1 MEIKRNLGERR
12 VKTLKTILWTL
23 AAVFVMILALAWYG
37 NSLEC
42 SNMKTAEKQD
52 VTPKPEASPIAAN
65 PQTPRE
71 RCAEAMAKLSVQA
84 FNIECEPLRK
94 EEIYEAKKLANQI
107 NPNVNVIIDDESE
120 TSKIEEKKQVD
131 YGPTLGLTFADVS
144 KGFDEFGMTFELAPL
159 AGGERRM
166 VASSDSTKAISTLEV
181 IGDPDNVNR
190 VSLMTG
196 AVKNPSVNLGNIA
209 CMVILLNNTVPE
221 WDGRGKWLEAAIQK
235 VSKAK
240 TSEKAKQEIIQGDK
254 KLELSLIKESGVYF
268 LTVQHKD
275 HKESD

>member
-1 MEIKRNLGERR
+1 
-12 VKTLKTILWTL
+12 
-23 AAVFVMILALAWYG
+23 
-37 NSLEC
+37 
-42 SNMKTAEKQD
+42 
-52 VTPKPEASPIAAN
+52 
-65 PQTPRE
+65 
-71 RCAEAMAKLSVQA
+71 MAKLSEQD
-84 FNIECEPLRK
+84 FNIECGPLRK
-94 EEIYEAKKLANQI
+94 EEIYEAKKLAHQI
-107 NPNVNVIIDDESE
+107 NPAAEINI
-120 TSKIEEKKQVD
+120 TEEDSAPNTEGKAD
-131 YGPTLGLTFADVS
+131 ITNPSLGLTFAEVS

-166 VASSDSTKAISTLEV
+166 MASSDSTKAMSTLEV
-181 IGDPDNVNR
+181 MGEPDNVNR

-196 AVKNPSVNLGNIA
+196 SVKNPAVNLGNIA